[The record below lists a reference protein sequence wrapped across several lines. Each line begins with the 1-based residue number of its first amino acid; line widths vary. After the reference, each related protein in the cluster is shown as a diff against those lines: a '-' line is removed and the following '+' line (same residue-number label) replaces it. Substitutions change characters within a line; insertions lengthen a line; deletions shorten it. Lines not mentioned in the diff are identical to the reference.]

1 MPVTIELMRR
11 EEAAKIVDLSKL
23 QEDASET
30 LIES

>member
-1 MPVTIELMRR
+1 MRR

-30 LIES
+30 LIDS